1 MHLRL
6 RGVSFAYIRGLGVAV
21 MLRGK
26 VRSLCA
32 QIAIEIN
39 ADKVDA
45 LIDELTQLLVG
56 EYVNTR
62 AKAEEIQR
70 RAEQI
75 QRDAEKKPAT
85 TQSAS
90 RIDKDSDEKVS

>member
-1 MHLRL
+1 MHLGL

-32 QIAIEIN
+32 QITIEMDPN
-39 ADKVDA
+39 KVDA
-45 LIDELTQLLVG
+45 LIAELAQLLVG
-56 EYVNTR
+56 EYMNLR

-70 RAEQI
+70 KAEQI
-75 QRDAEKKPAT
+75 QRDTEKKPAT
-85 TQSAS
+85 AS
-90 RIDKDSDEKVS
+90 RIDKDSGEKVS

>member
-1 MHLRL
+1 
-6 RGVSFAYIRGLGVAV
+6 

-45 LIDELTQLLVG
+45 LIAELTQLLVG
-56 EYVNTR
+56 EYLNTR

-70 RAEQI
+70 KAEQI

-90 RIDKDSDEKVS
+90 RIDKNSGEKVS